1 MPKVCRTRVEEEAA
15 TALAARAH
23 TPLPLHTRHRPRRMA
38 DYQQRSP
45 YLTFPCSDLSREN
58 TVRGW
63 VGWEHEQV
71 EMGGTRSVARGV
83 GVDGVGVTAQEALQS
98 NASQKRDKSARL

>member
-23 TPLPLHTRHRPRRMA
+23 TPLPLHTRHRPRRTA
-38 DYQQRSP
+38 DYKQTVPVPNLPLLQS
-45 YLTFPCSDLSREN
+45 LSWN

-71 EMGGTRSVARGV
+71 EMGGARSVARGEV
-83 GVDGVGVTAQEALQS
+83 VDGEALSAGGALQS
-98 NASQKRDKSARL
+98 NALRRRDESARL